1 MLHRSLDAST
11 PSPADW
17 NITMTTCDYIVLL
30 VGREFLES
38 SVASDWFLKR
48 RRECLTA
55 STLSEIRRI
64 IESRKF
70 DLILSNYQLPDG
82 TGFALID
89 RFRDYP
95 VSLFVSHQ
103 VENGSIWLPGILR
116 GVRCWGAAALK
127 PQAFARLLA
136 DLILETRELVAQT
149 TGNSM
154 SVERENFAP
163 QLVSHFR
170 KY

>member
-1 MLHRSLDAST
+1 
-11 PSPADW
+11 
-17 NITMTTCDYIVLL
+17 MTSCDYSVLL

-48 RRECLTA
+48 RRECLTV
-55 STLSEIRRI
+55 STLGEIHEI

-70 DLILSNYQLPDG
+70 DLILSNYQLRDG

-89 RFRDYP
+89 RFTDYP
-95 VSLFVSHQ
+95 VSLFLSHQ

-136 DLILETRELVAQT
+136 DLISETRKFVAQT
-149 TGNSM
+149 TGNTM
-154 SVERENFAP
+154 SVECDNFASQP
-163 QLVSHFR
+163 VSHFR

>member
-1 MLHRSLDAST
+1 
-11 PSPADW
+11 
-17 NITMTTCDYIVLL
+17 MTSCDYSVLL

-48 RRECLTA
+48 RRKCLTV
-55 STLSEIRRI
+55 STLGEIHEI
-64 IESRKF
+64 IGSRKF

-89 RFRDYP
+89 RFRDCP

-116 GVRCWGAAALK
+116 GIRCWGAAALK

-136 DLILETRELVAQT
+136 DLISETREFVAQT
-149 TGNSM
+149 TSNTM
-154 SVERENFAP
+154 SVERDNFAS
-163 QLVSHFR
+163 QLVSRSR

>member
-1 MLHRSLDAST
+1 
-11 PSPADW
+11 
-17 NITMTTCDYIVLL
+17 MTSCDYRVLL
-30 VGREFLES
+30 FGREFLES

-48 RRECLTA
+48 RRECLTVSTFGEIHEIIA
-55 STLSEIRRI
+55 SRN
-64 IESRKF
+64 F

-89 RFRDYP
+89 RFRDCP

-127 PQAFARLLA
+127 PQVFARLLA
-136 DLILETRELVAQT
+136 DLISETRRFV
-149 TGNSM
+149 
-154 SVERENFAP
+154 P
-163 QLVSHFR
+163 
-170 KY
+170 